1 MSRSRTFS
9 GTSCRRAGVS
19 LGLGLL
25 LVFPAGTALATPEQ
39 PSPEQESSGQLDQV
53 EYSQLSP
60 SPDTGASPALGT
72 TAPVNPGEN
81 ESDAAEESDTQS
93 PSVAPSTPS
102 FELDCPVHD
111 GASLE
116 PGEEVT
122 IKVQINGDAA
132 EPVTMT
138 VDKPSAGGSVQVQ
151 GTTAVYRAPS
161 SYTSNQD
168 YFNLTVTDADGT
180 RKSCN
185 VTVIFGPTKSPT
197 PTEIT
202 SPTQSPSPSPTR
214 TEPTTRTPTAP
225 QTQTATQ
232 TVTVPAPL
240 PSVTTRTPWFPG
252 GDSGNNSG
260 GNSGGNASYQGPF
273 APVPPNQNGDH
284 GTSDDDAEAPTATE
298 TATVSVTSVP
308 NSPEP
313 ENTGATEDADAQP
326 DASDAEAAGQQDPAR
341 MAAPGWLLPV
351 GLIAIVLLIAA
362 GLLAWTSRHR
372 GGGNHR

>member
-25 LVFPAGTALATPEQ
+25 LVFPAGTALAAPEEQ
-39 PSPEQESSGQLDQV
+39 PSPEQESSGQLAHV

-72 TAPVNPGEN
+72 TASVPPGEN
-81 ESDAAEESDTQS
+81 ESSDAEEESGSES
-93 PSVAPSTPS
+93 PSVAPSSPS
-102 FELDCPVHD
+102 FELDCPMHN
-111 GASLE
+111 SILQ
-116 PGEEVT
+116 PGETVSISVQTDGDVT
-122 IKVQINGDAA
+122 
-132 EPVTMT
+132 EPLTITADSPV
-138 VDKPSAGGSVQVQ
+138 AGGDVQVN

-161 SYTSNQD
+161 PYTSNQD
-168 YFNLTVTDADGT
+168 SFTLRATDAVGT
-180 RKSCN
+180 TAKCQVR
-185 VTVIFGPTKSPT
+185 VTLEAVHTESPSPT
-197 PTEIT
+197 PSDTPT
-202 SPTQSPSPSPTR
+202 SSPSPTR
-214 TEPTTRTPTAP
+214 TEPTTRTPTA
-225 QTQTATQ
+225 TQTATQ
-232 TVTVPAPL
+232 TVTAPAPT
-240 PSVTTRTPWFPG
+240 PSVTTRSPWFPG
-252 GDSGNNSG
+252 GDSGSNSG

-273 APVPPNQNGDH
+273 APVPPNQNGDN
-284 GTSDDDAEAPTATE
+284 GTGDDDAEAPTATE

-308 NSPEP
+308 NSPDP